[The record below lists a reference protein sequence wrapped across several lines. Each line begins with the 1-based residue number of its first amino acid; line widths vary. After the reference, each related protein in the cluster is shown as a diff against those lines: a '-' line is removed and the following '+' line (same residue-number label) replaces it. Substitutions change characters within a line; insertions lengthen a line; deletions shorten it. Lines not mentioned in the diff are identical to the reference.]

1 MPPRTQT
8 QPTLH
13 ASTAAKGKGRAA
25 APAAAKGLGASGL
38 TADPVEARLKAFDLD
53 SRWGPCVA
61 ISRRE
66 RWERAAALG
75 LAPPPDV
82 LALLEGGGRPM
93 SLFHGRV

>member
-1 MPPRTQT
+1 MSPRTQT
-8 QPTLH
+8 SQPTLH
-13 ASTAAKGKGRAA
+13 AAPKGKGRADA
-25 APAAAKGLGASGL
+25 APAKGLAASGL

-53 SRWGPCVA
+53 SRYGPCVA